1 MNILPALQQDLP
13 EILALQRA
21 AFAAEAQLV
30 NDWNIPP
37 LTQTLEELAEDWR
50 KGIMLKAQSGQGAL
64 VGTVRGHAAQDGFYI
79 GRLAVLPQWQGKGVG
94 SALLEAI
101 IDQAHA
107 QAQPKGKTEG
117 KAQTQAQAHAQNPTE
132 GHSQGHVQGHVSGQ
146 AEGYGQCLSGP
157 ARCVLFT
164 STKSERNLR
173 LYERFGF
180 RPFKKSTTA
189 TGVALVWL
197 ERV

>member
-1 MNILPALQQDLP
+1 MQILPACQQDLP
-13 EILALQRA
+13 EILAVQKA

-37 LTQTLEELAEDWR
+37 LTQTLDELADDWR
-50 KGIMLKAQSGQGAL
+50 KGIMLKAVTEQHGL
-64 VGTVRGHAAQDGFYI
+64 VGTVRGHEAQDGFYI
-79 GRLAVLPQWQGKGVG
+79 GRLAVLPQWQGRGCG
-94 SALLEAI
+94 SALLEAMI
-101 IDQAHA
+101 
-107 QAQPKGKTEG
+107 ER
-117 KAQTQAQAHAQNPTE
+117 AQNRAQSLTC
-132 GHSQGHVQGHVSGQ
+132 
-146 AEGYGQCLSGP
+146 ADRL
-157 ARCVLFT
+157 VLFT

-180 RPFKKSTTA
+180 RPFKTDTTA

>member
-37 LTQTLEELAEDWR
+37 LTQTLDELADDWR

-64 VGTVRGHAAQDGFYI
+64 VGTVRGHAAQDGYYI

-107 QAQPKGKTEG
+107 LAKPTGKPEG
-117 KAQTQAQAHAQNPTE
+117 KAQTQAQPHVNNPTE
-132 GHSQGHVQGHVSGQ
+132 WRDQGHVPGHVPGQ
-146 AEGYGQCLSGP
+146 AEGHGQCMTGP

-164 STKSERNLR
+164 STKSEGNLR